1 MPDPSF
7 TKSCILRR
15 MSVPPTS
22 PAKPLIYLASASPRR
37 SALLTQIG
45 VAHRVAAVA
54 IDESVAGDE
63 APEKY
68 VTRLAALKAD
78 TLWESLPR
86 DERLPVLGSDT
97 TVVVDRSILGKPADE
112 NDCVRILQLLSG
124 RTHQVHT
131 AVAVRSASGSEV
143 RLSISDVTFRD
154 LTQGEMR
161 AYWRTGEPADKAGGY
176 AIQGRGAVFI
186 RHIAGSYSGIMG
198 LPLFETAELLSAHQ
212 IASEVQG

>member
-1 MPDPSF
+1 
-7 TKSCILRR
+7 
-15 MSVPPTS
+15 MSVHPDS
-22 PAKPLIYLASASPRR
+22 LAKPLIYLASASPRR

-45 VAHRVAAVA
+45 VAHRVAPVAV
-54 IDESVAGDE
+54 DESVDGDE

-78 TLWESLPR
+78 TLWDRLPR
-86 DERLPVLGSDT
+86 DQRLPVLGSDT
-97 TVVVDRSILGKPADE
+97 TVVVDGSILGKPADE
-112 NDCVRILQLLSG
+112 NDCVRMLQLLSG

-131 AVAVRSASGSEV
+131 AVSVRSERGNEV
-143 RLSISDVTFRD
+143 RLSISDVTFRE
-154 LTQGEMR
+154 LTQAEMR
-161 AYWRTGEPADKAGGY
+161 AYWRSGEPADKAGGY

-198 LPLFETAELLSAHQ
+198 LPLFETAALLSQHQ